1 MAQFPS
7 PYSRI
12 ELSSSAYQAMLDLL
26 GNLHYSDCSATASD
40 SRFLRQD
47 AWLMDT
53 SVQEEITPG
62 MGLWHIH
69 LLFIHYHNPL
79 QFRRRWITS
88 HVQKNKAQLMASF
101 MRRLAAKD
109 QRGTIPPP
117 FDRFE
122 LDKN

>member
-1 MAQFPS
+1 MPQFSSSRS
-7 PYSRI
+7 PV
-12 ELSSSAYQAMLDLL
+12 ELSSSAYRAMLDLL
-26 GNLHYSDCSATASD
+26 GNLYQSDCSAAASD

-47 AWLMDT
+47 AWLIDT
-53 SVQEEITPG
+53 AVQEEITPG

-69 LLFIHYHNPL
+69 LLFIHYNNPL

-88 HVQKNKAQLMASF
+88 HVQKNKAHLMASF

-117 FDRFE
+117 FDHFQ
-122 LDKN
+122 LDQN